1 MNKPEVWLRG
11 PVENVPSLL
20 QPVAHAILQA
30 REEVDALMKTF
41 PEEKLWEKP
50 AGVASV
56 GFHLL
61 HLSGV
66 LDRLFTYAKDKAL
79 SEEQLAALK
88 QETQQHEITGAQLVK
103 NFDKQVD
110 KAIKRLSETP
120 ENTLLDKRGVGRAQL
135 PSNVLGLLF
144 HASEHTM
151 RHTGQLLVTAKILMN
166 EDGKKYSKFCN
177 W

>member
-11 PVENVPSLL
+11 PVENIPALL
-20 QPVAHAILQA
+20 QPAAHAILQA
-30 REEVDALMKTF
+30 REEVNALMKTF

-50 AGVASV
+50 SGVASV

-66 LDRLFTYAKDKAL
+66 LDRLFTYAKGNPL

-88 QETQQHEITGAQLVK
+88 QETQPHDVTVEQLVN
-103 NFDKQVD
+103 NFNEQVD
-110 KAIKRLSETP
+110 KAIKQLSKTP

-144 HASEHTM
+144 HAAEHTM
-151 RHTGQLLVTAKILMN
+151 RHTGQLLVTARILMN
-166 EDGKKYSKFCN
+166 EDEEKVFEVL
-177 W
+177 